1 MTLLALEKKIAPLL
15 PRGKKTLERFM
26 KDALLLQLQDVSK
39 KIAVFEA
46 RYNKSFRE
54 FRRDWIKTKSPHR
67 YSYQSESDSMDW
79 EALETHKRDLM
90 RVMHSL

>member
-1 MTLLALEKKIAPLL
+1 MTLLALEKKISPLL
-15 PRGKKTLERFM
+15 PRGKKTLERFV

-46 RYNKSFRE
+46 RYNKSFQE
-54 FRRDWIKTKSPHR
+54 FRHDWVKTKSTQR
-67 YSYQSESDSMDW
+67 YSYQGESDSMDW

>member
-1 MTLLALEKKIAPLL
+1 MTLMTLEKKIAPLL
-15 PRGKKTLERFM
+15 PRGKKTLERFV
-26 KDALLLQLQDVSK
+26 KEALLLQLQDVSK

-46 RYNKSFRE
+46 RYNKNFQE
-54 FRRDWIKTKSPHR
+54 FKHDWMKTKSAHR
-67 YSYQSESDSMDW
+67 YSYQSESDYMDW